1 MLEPGPDQGRTERGD
16 VTGGHRILRVARAG
30 TAWLGW
36 GLAAGLAARMWTGRP
51 TASDGPASDGAAAG
65 QPAAGQSVR
74 GQSAAEPTQ
83 AADMAEQE
91 HLLPARHERT
101 DVGLHAMAIAGV
113 LMVVGLGSMLA
124 LASWL
129 YPGSRTDKAL
139 TPPNGSEFP
148 APRLQTDVGA
158 DMARFRA
165 EQLQQLN
172 GAYWLDRDRDVV
184 HMPIKDAMQDVAS
197 HGIPDWPASPAWVR
211 R

>member
-1 MLEPGPDQGRTERGD
+1 MPEQGPEQGRTERGD
-16 VTGGHRILRVARAG
+16 VTRGGRALRAARAG
-30 TAWLGW
+30 AAWLGW
-36 GLAAGLAARMWTGRP
+36 GLAAGLAARLWTGRQGAP
-51 TASDGPASDGAAAG
+51 AGPAVG
-65 QPAAGQSVR
+65 QPAPGQA
-74 GQSAAEPTQ
+74 AAEPTH
-83 AADMAEQE
+83 AAGKEEQE
-91 HLLPARHERT
+91 HLPPARHERT
-101 DVGLHAMAIAGV
+101 DVGLRAMAIAGV
-113 LMVVGLGSMLA
+113 LMVAGLGGMLT

-139 TPPNGSEFP
+139 AAPNGSEFP

-172 GAYWLDRDRDVV
+172 GAYWLDRDRDLV
-184 HMPIKDAMQDVAS
+184 HMPIKDAMRDVAS

>member
-1 MLEPGPDQGRTERGD
+1 MPDRKDTGRGN
-16 VTGGHRILRVARAG
+16 VTRGHRILRAAQAG
-30 TAWLGW
+30 TAWTGW
-36 GLAAGLAARMWTGRP
+36 VLAAGLAARMWTGRQAAPAVP
-51 TASDGPASDGAAAG
+51 TPGQPAPG
-65 QPAAGQSVR
+65 QPAA
-74 GQSAAEPTQ
+74 EPTY
-83 AADMAEQE
+83 AAGKEAQE
-91 HLLPARHERT
+91 HLPPARHERT
-101 DVGLHAMAIAGV
+101 DVGLRAMAIAGV
-113 LMVVGLGSMLA
+113 LMVAGLAGMLA

-172 GAYWLDRDRDVV
+172 GAYWLDRDRDAV
-184 HMPIKDAMQDVAS
+184 HMPIKGAMQDVAS

>member
-1 MLEPGPDQGRTERGD
+1 MPDRGRTEQGD
-16 VTGGHRILRVARAG
+16 VTRGHRILRAARAG

-36 GLAAGLAARMWTGRP
+36 GLAAGLAARMWTRRQV
-51 TASDGPASDGAAAG
+51 AADGPAAG
-65 QPAAGQSVR
+65 QPVPGQPN
-74 GQSAAEPTQ
+74 AEPTH
-83 AADMAEQE
+83 AAGKEEQE
-91 HLLPARHERT
+91 HLPPAQHERT
-101 DVGLHAMAIAGV
+101 DVGLRAMAIAGV
-113 LMVVGLGSMLA
+113 LMMVGLGGMLA

-129 YPGSRTDKAL
+129 YPGSRTDKTL

-165 EQLQQLN
+165 EQMQQLN

-184 HMPIKDAMQDVAS
+184 HMPIRDAMQDVAS